1 MGSRRATE
9 ESLINSIVGPGTFFR
24 GHLEL
29 NGLLRID
36 GDFSGSVKTEGRVI
50 VGQGGRADCAIEAGT
65 VVIGGLFRGEILAFE
80 KVVLLASSIVIGTI
94 TSPRLVAE
102 EGVVLAGR
110 FRVTGTA
117 ERLPL
122 PDDPGE
128 RRKELL
134 LESMRTREASE
145 AVARRAP
152 GDGLH
157 GEEQIRGED
166 EGPPEGEDLAV
177 ARGGAGEWNA

>member
-29 NGLLRID
+29 SGLLRID
-36 GDFSGSVKTEGRVI
+36 GDFSGSVKTDGRVI

-65 VVIGGLFRGEILAFE
+65 VVIGGLFRGEILALE

-102 EGVVLAGR
+102 DGVVLAGR
-110 FRVTGTA
+110 FRVTGTTDGLA
-117 ERLPL
+117 LPEDL
-122 PDDPGE
+122 GE

-134 LESMRTREASE
+134 LESMRTRETSQ
-145 AVARRAP
+145 AVARSVPA
-152 GDGLH
+152 DGRH
-157 GEEQIRGED
+157 GEESAER
-166 EGPPEGEDLAV
+166 EGQELPAGEDLAV